1 MESNHFVTVYEPPIA
16 ESYTHYMDVY
26 HDVSLL
32 WSQAQTKFIEIGRI
46 LNVAKRTLPHGEWGK
61 LIENNLPFKKS
72 VAGMLRKIATAV
84 DNKQFKIEELPTDYT
99 AANMLVTAPAKVIEI
114 ARERC
119 FIHNRLTRA
128 EIKQFIKEYKVIE
141 HTSTDADETI
151 IDAELEIVGCIENN
165 TNRLEDLRKRLGQI
179 TEERAKLDEE
189 EAGILFEI
197 RELEGDQ
204 KQLED
209 HR

>member
-128 EIKQFIKEYKVIE
+128 EIKQFIKKYKVIE
-141 HTSTDADETI
+141 HTPVEDGTI
-151 IDAELEIVGCIENN
+151 IDAEIEIVQYIESNSS
-165 TNRLEDLRKRLGQI
+165 RLDDLHKRLSQI

-197 RELEGDQ
+197 KNLEGDQ